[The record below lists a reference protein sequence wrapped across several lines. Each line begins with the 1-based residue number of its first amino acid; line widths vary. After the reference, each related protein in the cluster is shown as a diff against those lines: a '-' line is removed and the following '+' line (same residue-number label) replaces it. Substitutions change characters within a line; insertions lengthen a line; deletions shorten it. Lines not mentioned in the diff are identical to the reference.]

1 MKNVKRRPTGTVV
14 GILMLALVL
23 IAAGCGSSSKKS
35 GTTGGTGGATSKSHI
50 TIGATNVSGSRAVA
64 EAYAL
69 ALAAKGYD
77 ITFKDNIGTREQVY
91 PLVKNGTLDL
101 EADFTGSLL
110 TYLGG
115 NPTSDPNSTYTA
127 LQQKLAG
134 TGLAAT
140 TPAAAQDV
148 NGFYVTKATADKYHL
163 ANMSDLT
170 KTDSS
175 GKRIDS
181 QLSFG
186 GPPECQ
192 ERPLCLGTTSQ
203 QKYGLKFK
211 TVRKLDA
218 GGPITSKALKDN
230 TIQVGEL
237 FTGSSVI
244 DPDFVLLTDDKG
256 LQPADNPTGII
267 RQQVGTPD
275 VTSII
280 DNVNSKL
287 SLAAYNKMSTSI
299 DVDKIDPKDAAKT
312 FLQDA
317 GISS

>member
-1 MKNVKRRPTGTVV
+1 MKRFAAGM
-14 GILMLALVL
+14 LMLALV

-35 GTTGGTGGATSKSHI
+35 SSSSSSKKTHI

-77 ITFKDNIGTREQVY
+77 VTFKDNIGTREQVY
-91 PLVKNGTLDL
+91 PLVKSGTLDV

-115 NPTSDPNSTYTA
+115 TPTSDSNTTYFT

-134 TGLAAT
+134 SGVSAT
-140 TPAAAQDV
+140 KPAEAQDV
-148 NGFYVTKATADKYHL
+148 NGFYVMKATADKYHL
-163 ANMSDLT
+163 VNMSDLAKNDAT
-170 KTDSS
+170 
-175 GKRIDS
+175 GRRIDS

-192 ERPLCLGTTSQ
+192 ERPLCLGTKSEQ
-203 QKYGLKFK
+203 LYGFKFK
-211 TVRKLDA
+211 TIRKLDS
-218 GGPITSKALKDN
+218 GGTVTRKALSDN
-230 TIQVGEL
+230 TVQVAEL

-244 DPDFVLLTDDKG
+244 DPDFVLLVDDKG
-256 LQPADNPTGII
+256 LQPADNPTAVI
-267 RQQVGTPD
+267 RSQAATPD
-275 VTSII
+275 VLAII
-280 DNVNSKL
+280 DGVNAKL
-287 SLAAYNKMSTSI
+287 TLAAYNKMSTSI

-312 FLQDA
+312 FLQNA
-317 GISS
+317 GIAS